1 MMETIWTFIQTL
13 GKGIIQGVKQFISN
27 DFQDYVP
34 LFIFAAIFIIATLF
48 QKIFKK
54 NKKKIE

>member
-1 MMETIWTFIQTL
+1 MMDTVWTFMQTL
-13 GKGIIQGVKQFISN
+13 GKGILQGVKQFISN
-27 DFQDYVP
+27 DLQDYVP

-54 NKKKIE
+54 NKKR